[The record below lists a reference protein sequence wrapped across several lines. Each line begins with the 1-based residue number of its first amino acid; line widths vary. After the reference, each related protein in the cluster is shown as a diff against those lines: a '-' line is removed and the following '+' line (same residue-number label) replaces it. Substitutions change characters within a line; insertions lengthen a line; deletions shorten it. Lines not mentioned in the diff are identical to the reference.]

1 MKHFV
6 LLLVLAPFCAMA
18 QTSFERAETYFVVEK
33 FFNFQTYE
41 PLNSEIQL

>member
-6 LLLVLAPFCAMA
+6 LLLVLALFCAMA
-18 QTSFERAETYFVVEK
+18 QTSFERTEAHFVVEK

-41 PLNSEIQL
+41 PFNSEIQL